1 MKNLVLDR
9 FDLLGVVSN
18 YAQHRASLLLLLLP
32 LLLNSCSL
40 SLFPGYHRQAETDAV
55 APASWFQSDSS
66 HFLFNTKIDLM
77 KDHFSG
83 LMVVKPFPD
92 SSYRVVF
99 LTEVGLKIFDLE
111 FMPDRQVKVHYMM
124 DAMNRKA
131 LVNTLS
137 NDISLVLMNGLQ
149 RLQPEVLGLKDSH
162 DLVFRFKIGSRKNC
176 YYVASQNNRPYL
188 ARQVAGIS
196 RKVTADLY
204 GNPHAGI
211 DSVKI
216 KHDNLRLAISL
227 YRIIENPHAAE

>member
-1 MKNLVLDR
+1 LKNLVLNR
-9 FDLLGVVSN
+9 I
-18 YAQHRASLLLLLLP
+18 LLLLLLP
-32 LLLNSCSL
+32 LLLPLFYSCSI
-40 SLFPGYHRQAETDAV
+40 SLFPDYHRQAETGAI

-77 KDHFSG
+77 KNHFSG

-99 LTEVGLKIFDLE
+99 LTEVGLKIFDME

-124 DAMNRKA
+124 DAMKRKA

-149 RLQPEVLGLKDSH
+149 RIQPEVLGLNDSL
-162 DLVFRFKIGSRKNC
+162 DLVFRFKNGRRKNC
-176 YYVASQNNRPYL
+176 YYVTTQSNRPYL

-204 GNPHAGI
+204 GNPHTGI